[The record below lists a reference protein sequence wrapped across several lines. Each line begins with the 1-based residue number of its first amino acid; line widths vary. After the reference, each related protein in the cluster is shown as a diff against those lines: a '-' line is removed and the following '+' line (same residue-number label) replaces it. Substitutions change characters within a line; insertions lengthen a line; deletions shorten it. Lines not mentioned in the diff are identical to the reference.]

1 MERGRERVN
10 RLPTCYL
17 GLAGNLWP
25 AKARKAWA
33 GSEGWI
39 LEWAKSRGAGAHR
52 EEGIGVGRTQGY

>member
-25 AKARKAWA
+25 ARLGRGQGPRA
-33 GSEGWI
+33 GSWSGPSPEG
-39 LEWAKSRGAGAHR
+39 LELIEKKG
-52 EEGIGVGRTQGY
+52 